1 LLYLIRRAPGI
12 SAPFGCLKRKSVL
25 SFPRE
30 NGFEVDGDSA
40 GRVRPPVQIFGFRLP
55 SQNPRLQR
63 LDFGLRVLGLTGGV
77 GMGKSTA
84 ATLLAQRGVT
94 IVDTDIL
101 ARQIV
106 EPGQSALDEIRQSF
120 GTEMIAS
127 DGSLRRDQLAR
138 RVFSDSAA
146 RKKLEGILHPR
157 IRQIWKSQLADWRA
171 EPGSGAG
178 VPGHR
183 DHSGSQD
190 PNMRYFCVVI
200 PLLFETQAEREV
212 DATLCV
218 ACSSAAQHQR
228 LSSRGWNAEQINQ
241 RIKSQLPIEE
251 KMARADYVI
260 WNEGSVD
267 VLASQLKRVLDSAAS
282 H

>member
-1 LLYLIRRAPGI
+1 
-12 SAPFGCLKRKSVL
+12 
-25 SFPRE
+25 
-30 NGFEVDGDSA
+30 
-40 GRVRPPVQIFGFRLP
+40 
-55 SQNPRLQR
+55 
-63 LDFGLRVLGLTGGV
+63 
-77 GMGKSTA
+77 MGKSAA

-106 EPGQSALDEIRQSF
+106 EPGQPALDEIRQIF
-120 GTEMIAS
+120 GTEVIAS

-157 IRQIWKSQLADWRA
+157 IRHLWQSQLADWRA
-171 EPGSGAG
+171 AEGSGAG
-178 VPGHR
+178 VPGA
-183 DHSGSQD
+183 QD
-190 PNMRYFCVVI
+190 PNTRYFCVVI
-200 PLLFETQAEREV
+200 PLLFETKAEGEV
-212 DATLCV
+212 EATFCI
-218 ACSSAAQHQR
+218 ACSSATQHQR

-251 KMARADYVI
+251 KMACANYVI
-260 WNEGSVD
+260 WNEGTVE
-267 VLASQLKRVLDSAAS
+267 VLAAQLDRVLTSAAS

>member
-1 LLYLIRRAPGI
+1 
-12 SAPFGCLKRKSVL
+12 
-25 SFPRE
+25 
-30 NGFEVDGDSA
+30 
-40 GRVRPPVQIFGFRLP
+40 
-55 SQNPRLQR
+55 
-63 LDFGLRVLGLTGGV
+63 
-77 GMGKSTA
+77 MGKSTA

-106 EPGQSALDEIRQSF
+106 EPGHPALDEIRQTF
-120 GTEMIAS
+120 GTEMIGS

-138 RVFSDSAA
+138 RVFSDPAA

-157 IRQIWKSQLADWRA
+157 IRQLWQSQLAGWRA
-171 EPGSGAG
+171 EAGSSAGLPGDRLHSGAQ
-178 VPGHR
+178 
-183 DHSGSQD
+183 HS
-190 PNMRYFCVVI
+190 NTRYFCVVI
-200 PLLFETQAEREV
+200 PLLFETQADGEV

-218 ACSSAAQHQR
+218 ACLSATQHQR

-241 RIKSQLPIEE
+241 RIKSQLPLEE

-267 VLASQLKRVLDSAAS
+267 VLGAQLERALGSAAGNKMRRTT
-282 H
+282 

>member
-1 LLYLIRRAPGI
+1 
-12 SAPFGCLKRKSVL
+12 
-25 SFPRE
+25 
-30 NGFEVDGDSA
+30 
-40 GRVRPPVQIFGFRLP
+40 
-55 SQNPRLQR
+55 
-63 LDFGLRVLGLTGGV
+63 
-77 GMGKSTA
+77 MGKSTA

-101 ARQIV
+101 ARQVV
-106 EPGQSALDEIRQSF
+106 EPGQPALVEIRQAF
-120 GTEMIAS
+120 GAEMIAS

-146 RKKLEGILHPR
+146 RKRLEGILHPR
-157 IRQIWKSQLADWRA
+157 IRQIWQSQLADWRA
-171 EPGSGAG
+171 RPGSEAS
-178 VPGHR
+178 VPGDR
-183 DHSGSQD
+183 DHSGTQHS
-190 PNMRYFCVVI
+190 NTRYFCVVI

-218 ACSSAAQHQR
+218 ACSSATQHQR

-267 VLASQLKRVLDSAAS
+267 VLAAQLQRVLQSAS